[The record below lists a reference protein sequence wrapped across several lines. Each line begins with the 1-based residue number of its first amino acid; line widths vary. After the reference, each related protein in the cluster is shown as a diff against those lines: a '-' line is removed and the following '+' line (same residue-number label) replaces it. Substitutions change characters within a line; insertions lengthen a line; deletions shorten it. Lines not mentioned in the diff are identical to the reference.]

1 VTPPRKMSLVGVR
14 YAHASS
20 HTSKGKQTTS
30 LNLRTRI
37 NAIDHLSGELFLA
50 WQLTGVGPPAARGN
64 RKVGD
69 CPPSTSKL
77 SAVNVNF
84 TAAKKRS
91 VLVHE
96 AAAELPSCLFAQIEC
111 SLVSSLLKW
120 IFEMR
125 RKLRSVSTD
134 LRKGAIDERNSQGW
148 SDRSF
153 VLC

>member
-1 VTPPRKMSLVGVR
+1 MTPPRKMSLAGVR

-69 CPPSTSKL
+69 CQPSTSKL

-84 TAAKKRS
+84 TAAKKRN
-91 VLVHE
+91 VLAHSGRLAPPKSIAPFPISSAFPE
-96 AAAELPSCLFAQIEC
+96 SAAS
-111 SLVSSLLKW
+111 
-120 IFEMR
+120 
-125 RKLRSVSTD
+125 
-134 LRKGAIDERNSQGW
+134 SQGRHA
-148 SDRSF
+148 DVDTQLPNT
-153 VLC
+153 VLDLAGRGT

>member
-1 VTPPRKMSLVGVR
+1 MSLAGVR

-69 CPPSTSKL
+69 CQPSTSKL
-77 SAVNVNF
+77 SAVSCQCQLHGSEK
-84 TAAKKRS
+84 AKRTSPLRPARPTEKYRAIPYFFGIS
-91 VLVHE
+91 RVGSQFSRT
-96 AAAELPSCLFAQIEC
+96 SC
-111 SLVSSLLKW
+111 
-120 IFEMR
+120 
-125 RKLRSVSTD
+125 
-134 LRKGAIDERNSQGW
+134 
-148 SDRSF
+148 
-153 VLC
+153 